1 MITRRLFYL
10 HTRQVL
16 LGVANV
22 MAILV
27 HLVGTL
33 ETLPLATTGWN
44 SIINLVV
51 PRQTLRAP

>member
-33 ETLPLATTGWN
+33 ETLPLATIGWN